1 MQHWNFSTQIYAGI
15 DSLKRLERF
24 RQERILIVCDP
35 FLTNVEAFQ
44 DMAAMLASSNV
55 VEIYTEVRP
64 DPPVADVAKGMEF
77 LQATKPTLII
87 AIGGG
92 SAIDLTKAI
101 RYFSMQAGICGN
113 IPFVAIPTTSG
124 TGSEVTSFAVITD
137 EINAVKYP
145 IFDATLLPT
154 EALLT
159 PVFVLNSPPSVTA
172 FSGLDVLAHAL
183 ESLVSTKADSFSVA
197 LSEKAISLGM
207 GALVQ
212 CVEAGNR
219 QDVRMRMH
227 EASCIAGLAFNRA
240 GLGMMHAIAHQLG
253 AQFHVP
259 HGLANAMVMTAVIQM
274 NAARCEKAKHS
285 YAQIVVRMGV
295 APMGASDEDLVGIL
309 IGALKGLQQEINCP
323 INMTEFGVP
332 AHKTMAKMDVLV
344 QNAMLDATL
353 TTNPFQPTKDDIKQI
368 IHSIL

>member
-1 MQHWNFSTQIYAGI
+1 MQHWNYSTQIYAGI

-24 RQERILIVCDP
+24 HQERILLICDP
-35 FLTNVEAFQ
+35 FLVKVEAFQ
-44 DMAAMLASSNV
+44 DMATMLAKSNV
-55 VEIYTEVRP
+55 VSLYTEVRP

-77 LQATKPTLII
+77 LKETNPTLII
-87 AIGGG
+87 AVGGG

-101 RYFSMQAGICGN
+101 RYFCMEAGICGKV
-113 IPFVAIPTTSG
+113 PFVAIPTTSG

-137 EINAVKYP
+137 EVSAVKYP
-145 IFDATLLPT
+145 LFDANLLPT

-183 ESLVSTKADSFSVA
+183 ESLVSTKADNFSLA
-197 LSEKAISLGM
+197 LSEKAISLGL

-212 CVEAGNR
+212 CVEDGKQ
-219 QDVRMRMH
+219 QDMRMQMH

-274 NAARCEKAKHS
+274 NAERCKKARHS
-285 YAQIVVRMGV
+285 YAQVVVRMGV
-295 APMGASDEDLVGIL
+295 APMGTSDEDLVRIL
-309 IGALKGLQQEINCP
+309 TGALKGLQTEINCP
-323 INMTEFGVP
+323 TTMTEFGVP
-332 AHKTMAKMDVLV
+332 AHETTAKMDILV
-344 QNAMLDATL
+344 QKALADATL